1 MVTVEDGSLVERKDS
16 AEMDCG
22 YKAWRTKYVVN
33 FLLAAEVCR
42 RNLCDVVA
50 AIMDVK

>member
-1 MVTVEDGSLVERKDS
+1 MVAVDDGSLVERKDS

-22 YKAWRTKYVVN
+22 YKAWRTKYVGN

-42 RNLCDVVA
+42 RNFCDVVA